1 MIALG
6 KTGGK
11 GTYFYETNHILG
23 IKIVGF
29 GFKSHPIYAQA
40 KTEIGVLMVVR
51 NLLMQFLQKC
61 NYQFFN
67 DINGVLCLFEEN

>member
-6 KTGGK
+6 KTGCK
-11 GTYFYETNHILG
+11 GTYFYETNHILE

-29 GFKSHPIYAQA
+29 GFKSHPINAQA
-40 KTEIGVLMVVR
+40 KTEIGVLMAVR
-51 NLLMQFLQKC
+51 NLLMQFSQNY

-67 DINGVLCLFEEN
+67 DINGVLRLFEEN

>member
-11 GTYFYETNHILG
+11 GTYFYETNHILE

-51 NLLMQFLQKC
+51 NLLMQFSQNF
-61 NYQFFN
+61 NYKIIN
-67 DINGVLCLFEEN
+67 DINGVLRLFEEN